1 MNAPWPTESRLLDV
15 LIRAALIGVLAVLCY
30 IVFAPFL
37 TLMAW
42 ALILAITLYPLHR
55 ALARRIGGRQGLAA
69 TIVVLSGCLL
79 IVAPTA
85 LLLDSFGSSIHGFVG
100 AVQQNTLHVPPPREG
115 IREWPLVGPRIYE
128 AWSQAHTD
136 LPGLVESMQPKIG
149 ELARKALS
157 IVANIGLGLLQ
168 FLASFIVA
176 GILMAYGEAG
186 ARTSRAIFE
195 RVIGSE
201 RGDAFARL
209 STATVRAVAQGVIG
223 IAFVQAILVGLALLV
238 AHVPWAGVLAAI
250 TLVLSIAQV
259 PALIVTLPAIGYI
272 WSSGHYSHGPAI
284 AYTIILVL
292 AGMADNVLK
301 PLMLAR
307 GVDAPMPVILLG
319 ALGGMATGGILGMF
333 VGATILALGYQI
345 FMNWV
350 ASDPT

>member
-350 ASDPT
+350 ARDPT